1 MAVRRWRRRADVSA
15 PFQKMILVP
24 LCFTIN
30 LIMHCCR
37 TKQSYLSLLGALF
50 VWLVEKNP
58 RSLHHWRRG
67 APCPVH
73 GHGWAGLG
81 RSADSRG
88 LSALLPTLSI
98 SAGHRVL
105 TIAVCAERKRAVHEL
120 SATGRGA
127 AGAGW
132 RVLHVLVDGTAVV
145 RNLLARAHPPVLL
158 PNLCARHRL
167 SARRGRT
174 RPSAHRRRPRCP
186 DPLGLEGAAE
196 DRQVQQVGG
205 KCHKSAGQREIKGGE
220 TGATAGSMQS
230 IRLMSWL
237 SID

>member
-1 MAVRRWRRRADVSA
+1 
-15 PFQKMILVP
+15 
-24 LCFTIN
+24 
-30 LIMHCCR
+30 MHCCR

-167 SARRGRT
+167 SAHDVGELAFHQLT
-174 RPSAHRRRPRCP
+174 DVVLVVL

-196 DRQVQQVGG
+196 DRL
-205 KCHKSAGQREIKGGE
+205 CSAG
-220 TGATAGSMQS
+220 
-230 IRLMSWL
+230 
-237 SID
+237 